1 MGGADRATEGR
12 ANAVEVEGVT
22 KVYGAGETRVEA
34 LRGVD
39 VTVRPGEFVVVMGP
53 SGSGKSTLLHLLAGL
68 DRPTSGA
75 VRVAGEDLTALDDD
89 RVTVLRRRRIGLVFQ
104 AFNLVHVL
112 SSEENVALPLLL
124 DGVAAAE
131 ADRRALAALDRV
143 GLAARRSHLPS
154 ELSGGE
160 QQRVAVARALA
171 TEPAL
176 LLADEPTGNL
186 DSARSADLMRLLRGL
201 VDERGQ
207 TILMVTHDV
216 HAAALG
222 DRIVWLRDGRVVEEQ
237 PLGRPGSVAEIVKR
251 LERLG

>member
-112 SSEENVALPLLL
+112 SAEENVALPLLL